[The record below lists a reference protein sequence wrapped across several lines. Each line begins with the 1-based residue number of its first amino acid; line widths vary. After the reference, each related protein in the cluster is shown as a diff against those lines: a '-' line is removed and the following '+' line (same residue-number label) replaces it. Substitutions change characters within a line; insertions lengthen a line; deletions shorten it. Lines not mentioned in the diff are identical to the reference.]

1 MNPAVE
7 VSAWQRDGSERITV
21 VGVGARTSIGCSAP
35 STAAAVRGGIS
46 GLSLHPSFVDAGGE
60 PVSFAA
66 DPFIHPDA
74 ALEQRMLD
82 MLRDA
87 ATEALN
93 PATSGTG
100 IAPDFCVLALPEPR
114 AGLPINLAAR
124 LSAAI
129 AADLGLDAQAVRV
142 LPRGHAGGLMAFQAA
157 AQWLAQFQCR
167 AVLVVGVDSYHDE
180 QTVRSLEIHLRLKTR
195 DIRGGFVP
203 GEAAGAC
210 LLVRQGVA
218 QGAGLPELA
227 HILSGATALEP
238 SPLRSSEPSL
248 GEGLTAV
255 IAAATQDLKLPQ
267 EQISLTYCDLN
278 GERFRNE
285 EFVFALLRT
294 QAAFRDPNDYVSP
307 ADCWGDVGAA
317 SGPLFVMLAVAAKLR
332 GHAKGRYPLL
342 WAGSDNGYR
351 SAIALEV

>member
-1 MNPAVE
+1 MNPAIK
-7 VSAWQRDGSERITV
+7 VSTWQYDGAEQITV
-21 VGVGARTSIGCSAP
+21 VGVGARTSIGSNAP
-35 STAAAVRGGIS
+35 ATAAAVRGGIS

-66 DPFIHPDA
+66 DPFIDPDA
-74 ALEQRMLD
+74 SVEQRMLD
-82 MLRDA
+82 MLRAA
-87 ATEALN
+87 ATEALD
-93 PATSGTG
+93 PAASGTQ
-100 IAPDFCVLALPEPR
+100 IVPDCCVLALPEPR
-114 AGLPINLAAR
+114 AGLPVDLEAR
-124 LSAAI
+124 LSAAV

-142 LPRGHAGGLMAFQAA
+142 LPRGHAGGLMALQAA
-157 AQWLAQFQCR
+157 AQWLAQGQYE

-180 QTVRSLEIHLRLKTR
+180 QTVRSLEIHRRLKTG

-218 QGAGLPELA
+218 QRAGLPVLA
-227 HILSGATALEP
+227 RVQSGATAVEP
-238 SPLRSSEPSL
+238 SPLRSNEPSL

-255 IAAATQDLKLPQ
+255 IAATTQDLNLPQ
-267 EQISLTYCDLN
+267 EQITLTCCDLN

-294 QAAFRDPNDYVSP
+294 QAAFRDSHDYMSP

-317 SGPLFVMLAVAAKLR
+317 SGPLFVMLAVAAKQR
-332 GHAKGRYPLL
+332 GYAKGRYPLL
-342 WAGSDNGYR
+342 WAGSDSGYR